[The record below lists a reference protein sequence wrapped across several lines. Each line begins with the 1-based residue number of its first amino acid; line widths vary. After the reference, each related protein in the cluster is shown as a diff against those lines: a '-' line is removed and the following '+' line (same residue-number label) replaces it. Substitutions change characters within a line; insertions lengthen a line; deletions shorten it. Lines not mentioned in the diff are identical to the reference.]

1 MFTSLFMNI
10 LLCLISVHL
19 IIKSKVGLEFDLF
32 TKQMNINKHFPKLSL
47 SIHKHLGSFIT
58 LINSCHIRIQASSY
72 TN

>member
-1 MFTSLFMNI
+1 MSLFMNT
-10 LLCLISVHL
+10 LLCLNLVRL
-19 IIKSKVGLEFDLF
+19 IVELKLELEFDLF